1 MSWWYQWFMP
11 APMITVERPRVVAE
25 LACDGD
31 CPLGWHAR
39 DGRLPR
45 RRVGH
50 VVVVARGA
58 SAAETAVESVVRTD
72 EIEHRRDE
80 SFAAGERH
88 AFGGHVAKEH
98 VAALVVFGEML
109 MRPSTEIRERDRQ
122 DLVAMFEHAEVEGH
136 VLSGL
141 AVFCFKIPTSLRF
154 ILTGPTLAHRA
165 LRHGEAAGLLVDRDG
180 LPRRS
185 IRARC
190 VGEIALPHVT
200 VGHVAV
206 ALAAQSHQQR

>member
-11 APMITVERPRVVAE
+11 APMITVERPRVFAD

-88 AFGGHVAKEH
+88 AFGGHVAQEH

-109 MRPSTEIRERDRQ
+109 KRPSAEIRERDRQ
-122 DLVAMFEHAEVEGH
+122 DLDAMFEHAEAVAH
-136 VLSGL
+136 VRFGL
-141 AVFCFKIPTSLRF
+141 ADFCFKRQTHLRYSLA
-154 ILTGPTLAHRA
+154 GPTIADVA
-165 LRHGEAAGLLVDRDG
+165 LQHGGAAGLLF
-180 LPRRS
+180 
-185 IRARC
+185 
-190 VGEIALPHVT
+190 
-200 VGHVAV
+200 
-206 ALAAQSHQQR
+206 QRHEQ

>member
-11 APMITVERPRVVAE
+11 APMITIERPRVFAA
-25 LACDGD
+25 LSANGD
-31 CPLGWHAR
+31 PPLGCQAR

-50 VVVVARGA
+50 VVVVGRGA

-72 EIEHRRDE
+72 EVEHRRDE

-98 VAALVVFGEML
+98 VAALVVFGDML
-109 MRPSTEIRERDRQ
+109 VRPSAEIRERDRQ
-122 DLVAMFEHAEVEGH
+122 NLVAMFEHAEPEAH

-141 AVFCFKIPTSLRF
+141 AVLCFKIPPSL
-154 ILTGPTLAHRA
+154 P
-165 LRHGEAAGLLVDRDG
+165 
-180 LPRRS
+180 
-185 IRARC
+185 
-190 VGEIALPHVT
+190 
-200 VGHVAV
+200 
-206 ALAAQSHQQR
+206 

>member
-11 APMITVERPRVVAE
+11 APMITVERPRVFAALSANSRATAIALSAGTPV
-25 LACDGD
+25 LGAC
-31 CPLGWHAR
+31 PRGWHPVA
-39 DGRLPR
+39 GPLPR

-88 AFGGHVAKEH
+88 AFGGHVAQEH

-109 MRPSTEIRERDRQ
+109 MRP
-122 DLVAMFEHAEVEGH
+122 
-136 VLSGL
+136 
-141 AVFCFKIPTSLRF
+141 
-154 ILTGPTLAHRA
+154 
-165 LRHGEAAGLLVDRDG
+165 
-180 LPRRS
+180 
-185 IRARC
+185 
-190 VGEIALPHVT
+190 
-200 VGHVAV
+200 
-206 ALAAQSHQQR
+206 